1 MNACKEKKLKSR
13 KSSRLREMSGR
24 ASMHPVVK
32 ETLIL
37 ALQESPIRV
46 QLNRIVELVQLEQ
59 QPMKTLWAKIRLT
72 LPNSCVRMKN
82 SEMRSLNLRTRT
94 TFCASS
100 RKSTSQPRKCSATVV
115 VAALSRLLLKGT
127 CWTAGTW
134 TACKKVRRSIKTRSK
149 WWSRRLKWT
158 TLDSSSSFCLTAA
171 FLGTLKSNW
180 KRFSTWS
187 NNCSKPTLIW
197 AVLLAAETSASLWWP
212 WTQGHSIRRLGLN

>member
-13 KSSRLREMSGR
+13 KLSRLREMSGR

-32 ETLIL
+32 GTLIL

-46 QLNRIVELVQLEQ
+46 QLKRIVELAQLEQQ

-72 LPNSCVRMKN
+72 PPSCCVRMKS

-100 RKSTSQPRKCSATVV
+100 RKSTSQPLKCSATVV
-115 VAALSRLLLKGT
+115 VAVLNPLLSKGT
-127 CWTAGTW
+127 CWTAGIW

-149 WWSRRLKWT
+149 WWSRRLKWI
-158 TLDSSSSFCLTAA
+158 TLDS
-171 FLGTLKSNW
+171 
-180 KRFSTWS
+180 
-187 NNCSKPTLIW
+187 
-197 AVLLAAETSASLWWP
+197 
-212 WTQGHSIRRLGLN
+212 